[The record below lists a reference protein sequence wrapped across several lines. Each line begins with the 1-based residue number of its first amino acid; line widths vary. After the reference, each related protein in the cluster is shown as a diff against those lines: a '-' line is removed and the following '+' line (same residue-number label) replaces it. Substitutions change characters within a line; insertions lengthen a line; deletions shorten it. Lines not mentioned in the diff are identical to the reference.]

1 MSKYYSLLGGTTTD
15 TEIQVVQENRTI
27 IGFGPYMLQDRYVIF
42 QIEHTANGYLYH
54 LVNLDTREIR
64 RTDILEPLST
74 KYGIGLYYDDVNH
87 EQMDTMEVSAL
98 ASEAKEM
105 GTKIEEIGKL
115 IRKERINLG
124 LTQEEL
130 SQKVEV
136 GKTQISK
143 IENGRDHGSRP

>member
-54 LVNLDTREIR
+54 LVNLDTKEIR

>member
-54 LVNLDTREIR
+54 LVNLDTKEIR

-143 IENGRDHGSRP
+143 IENGGDHGSRP